1 MSIRNLDQLF
11 NPVSVAVFGASQRP
25 ASMGAAVW
33 RNVRNSHFKGPVYA
47 VNPKYRELDGEP
59 VFARAADLPTM
70 PELAVICTPPATA
83 ASLIEEMG
91 TLGTRAAV
99 MLTAGLDIAQK
110 AAMLAAVRPHLLR
123 ILGPDCSGLLPPTS
137 A

>member
-33 RNVRNSHFKGPVYA
+33 RNVRNRHFKGPVYT

-59 VFARAADLPTM
+59 VFTRAADLPTV
-70 PELAVICTPPATA
+70 PELAVICTPPATV

-91 TLGTRAAV
+91 KLGTRAAV

-110 AAMLAAVRPHLLR
+110 AAMLAAARP
-123 ILGPDCSGLLPPTS
+123 
-137 A
+137 